1 MNEKKRGK
9 KLFDID
15 ENNEFIGKNLV
26 PPLNLCNS
34 PNRPEAQPASS
45 SLTFRLKKRNQV
57 HRSLDFKLTSSQIL
71 TPRVIKADHQIP
83 TLQTPKALTCRKPG
97 PASTIT
103 FNSRRVAKN
112 LLLDSF
118 PV

>member
-26 PPLNLCNS
+26 PPLKLCES
-34 PNRPEAQPASS
+34 PKRPDPQPSSS

-57 HRSLDFKLTSSQIL
+57 HKSLDFKLNSSQIL

-97 PASTIT
+97 SNLTIT
-103 FNSRRVAKN
+103 FNNRRVARN